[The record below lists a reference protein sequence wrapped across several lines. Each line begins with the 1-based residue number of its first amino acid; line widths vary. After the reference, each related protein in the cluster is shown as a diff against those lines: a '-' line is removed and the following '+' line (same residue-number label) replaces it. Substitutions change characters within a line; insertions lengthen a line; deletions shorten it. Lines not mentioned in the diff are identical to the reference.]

1 MDTNVD
7 ISLMKRQI
15 AEEVKEKYH
24 LYRRIVSL
32 EKEVDDLKNQI
43 KQLTSP
49 DTVSGDERSWT

>member
-1 MDTNVD
+1 
-7 ISLMKRQI
+7 MKRQI

-32 EKEVDDLKNQI
+32 EKEVDDLKKTI
-43 KQLTSP
+43 KQLTNP